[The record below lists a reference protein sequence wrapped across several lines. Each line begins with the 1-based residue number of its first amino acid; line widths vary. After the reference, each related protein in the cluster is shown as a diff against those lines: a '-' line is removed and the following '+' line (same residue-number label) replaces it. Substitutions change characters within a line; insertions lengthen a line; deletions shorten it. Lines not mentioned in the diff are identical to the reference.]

1 MIARTG
7 SPLGDDPPLGNRIV
21 FEHHRVTHEVTGS
34 TPRVPWRRSPQ
45 LSQCH
50 TLLRHTA
57 SPPAWEGWMSWVSMA
72 VTPARTCEAG
82 RGPPWRW
89 ELARAQLAPRVFAP
103 DRSAS
108 VASEAEA
115 PGGAPPP

>member
-7 SPLGDDPPLGNRIV
+7 SPLRDDLPLGDRIV

-34 TPRVPWRRSPQ
+34 TPRVPWRRSPR
-45 LSQCH
+45 LSLRH

-82 RGPPWRW
+82 RGPPWRRR
-89 ELARAQLAPRVFAP
+89 LARARPAPPGFAP
-103 DRSAS
+103 HSS
-108 VASEAEA
+108 
-115 PGGAPPP
+115 PPRP